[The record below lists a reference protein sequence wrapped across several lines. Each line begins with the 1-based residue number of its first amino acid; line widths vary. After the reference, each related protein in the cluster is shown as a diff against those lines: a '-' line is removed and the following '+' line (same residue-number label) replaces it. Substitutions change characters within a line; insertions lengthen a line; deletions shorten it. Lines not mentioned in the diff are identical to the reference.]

1 MDSIRYRTITTIK
14 ETEKSSVVLALME
27 GYEDPVIIK
36 RLHNANPEVYRI
48 LLQVENVHLP
58 RIYALEQQEDILVVA
73 EEYVDGETLKH
84 HLEQGKLT
92 EEQKLI
98 VAMQLCEAVEGLH
111 SCNPPIIHRDIK
123 PSNIIISENGI
134 VKLIDFD
141 VSRQYK
147 KVSETGDTKVLGT
160 PEYAAPEQYGYK
172 QTDERSDIYSIGIVL
187 ERLDFHGRGLSAIL
201 WKRLL
206 NICTSFDPKKRYK
219 RVKLLAKDIRT
230 VMTMQRFSW
239 AYLCAALVS
248 VMLIVIGALFLS
260 KASGE
265 VAHPDSSPV
274 PTSTVA
280 PTPIPEPTQTPTL
293 TPTSTPEPTQMPTST
308 PEPIQTETPMPT
320 GTPKPTPEQEKP
332 DSIIMD
338 SMEGQIY
345 VENYYQSYQE
355 PTEFLLYS
363 SFFETMIGVVYATMT
378 DLTSGEEATIPE
390 EAYRMEDSIFHLDA
404 EYMNQLQSTY
414 YRLKLGLL
422 GYGSMEC
429 LMCIRVHSPEDPFV
443 EGDTLQGNYL
453 DYYYENHDKLHVV
466 LRSETK
472 TKIVGLNFSMES
484 QVPEDQ
490 YCILYDGR
498 ALELS
503 AELLEQCKNDGS
515 TIFYVVL
522 DNGSKE
528 KVTINNPYR

>member
-27 GYEDPVIIK
+27 GFEDPVVVK

-48 LLQVENVHLP
+48 LSQVDNVHLP

-98 VAMQLCEAVEGLH
+98 VATQLCEAVEGLH

-123 PSNIIISENGI
+123 PSNVLITEDGV

-219 RVKLLAKDIRT
+219 RVNLLAKDIRT
-230 VMTMQRFSW
+230 VMTMQRFPW
-239 AYLCAALVS
+239 AYLCVALVS
-248 VMLIVIGALFLS
+248 VLLVMGALFLS

-293 TPTSTPEPTQMPTST
+293 TPTSTPKPT
-308 PEPIQTETPMPT
+308 QTETPMPT
-320 GTPKPTPEQEKP
+320 STPKPTPEQEKTN
-332 DSIIMD
+332 SIIMD

-378 DLTSGEEATIPE
+378 DLTSGEEAAIPE

-422 GYGSMEC
+422 GDSSMEC

-472 TKIVGLNFSMES
+472 AKIVSLNFSKGS

-503 AELLEQCKNDGS
+503 AELLEQCKNQS
-515 TIFYVVL
+515 KTIFYVVL
-522 DNGSKE
+522 DNGVKE
-528 KVTINNPYR
+528 RLTIANPYR